1 MSFRTRRVLIISL
14 KAIKLTVTQS
24 NKLLQEGIEKKKILK
39 KKSVREKMYTSNFF
53 AKAYLAIQKQT
64 SKNWYQGSHIVAL

>member
-1 MSFRTRRVLIISL
+1 M
-14 KAIKLTVTQS
+14 AIKLTVTQS

-39 KKSVREKMYTSNFF
+39 KKSVIEKMYTSNFF